1 MSSDE
6 VAGGRK
12 PTRHRTFVQ
21 HAVGV
26 ALGGLSLALVF
37 TSGYLLGS
45 TGTPQRSSSAVELS
59 APAGAALP
67 APDDG
72 PRRGVD
78 GPNHDRPGN
87 RPDRPD
93 SEPKKSK
100 PKRFVTVEEGDSL
113 WGIAVTIAPRADP
126 QLTVHRIA
134 RLNSLNASAGLEIG
148 QRLAVPV
155 SKNDVRRFP
164 KKEARR
170 EHRRQK
176 AVSRSTGPVA
186 APVAVTIPSLG
197 LNQDLI
203 ELNVVGGTLQ
213 VPSDYD
219 DIGWWRDGPSPG
231 AQGSAVLVGHVDSP
245 TGPAVFYRLSAI
257 QIGDLVTIRRA
268 DGTKATFRVREA
280 TLYPRRS
287 FPSSSVYRQHGRPT
301 LTLVTCGGTY
311 DAAAEQYTDN
321 LVVTAYLDNGNRQ

>member
-1 MSSDE
+1 MT
-6 VAGGRK
+6 GGRK
-12 PTRHRTFVQ
+12 PTRHHTFVRFPL
-21 HAVGV
+21 GV

-37 TSGYLLGS
+37 SSGYLLGS
-45 TGTPQRSSSAVELS
+45 TGTPQRSSSAVEFR

-67 APDDG
+67 ALDDG
-72 PRRGVD
+72 SRHGVD
-78 GPNHDRPGN
+78 GRQHDRRN
-87 RPDRPD
+87 QRPDRAD
-93 SEPKKSK
+93 RDPKKSK
-100 PKRFVTVEEGDSL
+100 PKRFVTVGEGDSL
-113 WGIAVTIAPRADP
+113 WGIAVTIAPDADP
-126 QLTVHRIA
+126 QRMVKRIA
-134 RLNSLNASAGLEIG
+134 RLNSLDDSAGLEIG

-155 SKNDVRRFP
+155 AKKDARPVSKKDARNDQRRN
-164 KKEARR
+164 E
-170 EHRRQK
+170 
-176 AVSRSTGPVA
+176 AVSRSTKNVA

-197 LNQDLI
+197 LDQDLV

-213 VPSDYD
+213 VPTDYD
-219 DIGWWRDGPSPG
+219 DIGWWRDGPAPG

-257 QIGDLVTIRRA
+257 KIGDLVTVRRA

-311 DAAAEQYTDN
+311 DEAADQYSHN
-321 LVVTAYLDNGNRQ
+321 LVVTAYLDNGKQR